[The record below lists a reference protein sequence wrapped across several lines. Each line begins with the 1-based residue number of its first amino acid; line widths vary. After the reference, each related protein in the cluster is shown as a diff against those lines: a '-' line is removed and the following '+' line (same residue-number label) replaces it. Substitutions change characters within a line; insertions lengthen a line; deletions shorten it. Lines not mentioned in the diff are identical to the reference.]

1 MTSSYA
7 VNRSGC
13 KSGGTSGE
21 PVQEHREQQPRN
33 QHGAGQGDDEH
44 CRAAAPRRPRGL
56 VVTDRAASP
65 SQSHRGV
72 NDDTAAVVPDVR
84 DRWDAQH
91 SWDASPATV
100 ARS

>member
-1 MTSSYA
+1 MQSTED
-7 VNRSGC
+7 GC

-44 CRAAAPRRPRGL
+44 CGAAAAPRRPRGL

-65 SQSHRGV
+65 SQSHRQRGRRLSGL
-72 NDDTAAVVPDVR
+72 AYSGP
-84 DRWDAQH
+84 
-91 SWDASPATV
+91 
-100 ARS
+100 